1 MAGMEFY
8 LVMGGGEDKKRRE
21 GRVRYRKIDT
31 VFFFFT
37 LINHSFPFIF
47 HSGIVLG
54 ETVF

>member
-1 MAGMEFY
+1 MEFY